1 MKDKTNGK
9 LYKININSFKGTEN
23 SGELIDRMIGIFNKG
38 EENTFEQKS
47 IKKGVLSKTNF
58 SIKLFTYVSDADK
71 KPDWK
76 FFIDSITE
84 DDNSELMS
92 ISSSFLLFIYNKK
105 EIYVLSRGYHGFSVI
120 NNFIENDFGLEVIS
134 CLVKQNSTVIR
145 ALNERRF
152 FGDEYL
158 TQRNFKGEFLLNYDD
173 NFGKIYNDIIAEIPE
188 EDFSKLG
195 IVKKRANIKKV
206 SVDVGASL
214 EISSSFDF
222 NELLNRIQKISNLL
236 KDTKSTNRV
245 SLNHFSKVKSS
256 MLSKI
261 EDKLEQKLFEKCFEN
276 ISTSK
281 NNIDFFYKDIN
292 TYITSKKISITDKFT
307 GEEVFESEDLKSIN
321 YLNVIEELKS
331 AGILIDTIENFK
343 ASFNEL
349 VFTLHPINESQENID
364 STFMEWINTDIVYEK
379 QIFFRIDGVWYI
391 FENNI
396 DSYLDNE
403 IKKINFKNLSVT
415 SLNKWSKTTK
425 TFKTGKNV
433 TGYHESHFN
442 SNHRSNDCFIIADT
456 CFHNY
461 LELADLI
468 RIDFDSKELY
478 LYHVKRGIDKDL
490 RVLSSQI
497 LNAVRTFRYD
507 ISDEMLGKY
516 YDEIKKKQYDNKN
529 IYYYDKGKRNN
540 LNKTE
545 FKKLFLNNNFKLN
558 IVFAVSSPKKDD
570 LKLQIQK
577 SDSRIAKLSLLHT
590 IKEIRKYDYDIKFEL
605 IQENK

>member
-1 MKDKTNGK
+1 MKDRTNGK
-9 LYKININSFKGTEN
+9 LYRINLNSFKNTEN
-23 SGELIDRMIGIFNKG
+23 SGELIDRIIGIFNKG

-47 IKKGVLSKTNF
+47 IKKSIQSKSNF
-58 SIKLFTYVSDADK
+58 AIKLFTYVSDADK

-76 FFIDSITE
+76 YFIDSITE

-92 ISSSFLLFIYNKK
+92 VSSSFLLFVFNKK
-105 EIYVLSRGYHGFSVI
+105 EIYVLSRGYHGFTVI

-134 CLVKQNSTVIR
+134 CLVKENSTVIR
-145 ALNERRF
+145 ALNERKF
-152 FGDEYL
+152 FGDEFL

-195 IVKKRANIKKV
+195 IVKKRTNIKKV

-236 KDTKSTNRV
+236 KETKATSRV

-261 EDKLEQKLFEKCFEN
+261 GDKLDQKLFEKCFES
-276 ISTSK
+276 ISTSN

-292 TYITSKKISITDKFT
+292 TYITSKKISVTDKFT

-321 YLNVIEELKS
+321 YLNVIEELKR
-331 AGILIDTIENFK
+331 AGILVDTIENFK
-343 ASFNEL
+343 ESFNEL
-349 VFTLHPINESQENID
+349 VFTLHPVNESQENID
-364 STFMEWINTDIVYEK
+364 STFIEWINTDIVYEN

-403 IKKINFKNLSVT
+403 IKKINFKNSSVK
-415 SLNKWSKTTK
+415 SLNNWRETTK
-425 TFKTGKNV
+425 VFKGRKV
-433 TGYHESHFN
+433 KGYHESDFN
-442 SNHRSNDCFIIADT
+442 SSHRLKDCFIVADK

-461 LELADLI
+461 IELADII
-468 RIDFDSKELY
+468 RIDFDLKELY

-497 LNAVRTFRYD
+497 LNAVRTLRYD
-507 ISDEMLGKY
+507 LGGKMLGDYFDTIKQIQYNSNNVY
-516 YDEIKKKQYDNKN
+516 YNL
-529 IYYYDKGKRNN
+529 KGHKIN
-540 LNKTE
+540 LLKSKFIE
-545 FKKLFLNNNFKLN
+545 LFKDDTYKIN
-558 IVFAVSSPKKDD
+558 IVLAVSSAKKDE
-570 LKLQIQK
+570 LKDQMQK
-577 SDSRIAKLSLLHT
+577 SNSRIAKLSLIHT
-590 IKEIRKYDYDIKFEL
+590 IKEIRKYDYNLLFEL
-605 IQENK
+605 IEEK